1 MASEPRARYDERL
14 RARRG
19 TAARTERRLRL
30 LGNLRLATFLAGAAA
45 AWPLL
50 AAGQSAL
57 WLAPLVAG
65 FAALVFAHGAA
76 RREHARALRA
86 VSFYERGL
94 ARLDGRFAGLGRS
107 GEAFGDPEHPY
118 AAHLDLF
125 GKGGL
130 FELLSNAQT
139 RAGVETL
146 AGWLLEPAPPGPVR
160 ERQQA
165 VEELRGSLDLREDLA
180 VLGPEASVGLD
191 PDALAAWGRAPAR
204 TTGPVARVAAAL
216 LAGSIIGSLA
226 LLPVLDAGPLL
237 ATVLLELAFWLRF
250 RSRTRGVAL
259 AVARPLRDLAL
270 LAELLERIE
279 RERFQAPWLVAQRQ
293 ALETNG
299 VPPSRE
305 IARLRRL
312 VDLLE
317 QRRNQLFTLVAPFLL
332 WSTQLGFAIEAWRA
346 RCGPHLAAWLSA
358 IGQLEALADLSGY
371 AFEHPDDPFPELLDG
386 APLFDGEGLSHP
398 LLDAERAVR
407 NDVRL
412 DREHALLV
420 VSGSNMSGKS
430 TLLRTIGTNAVLAQ
444 AGAPV
449 RARRLHISP
458 LAVGASL
465 VVRDSLQDGTSHFYA
480 EIRRL
485 RRVVDLC
492 DGPLP
497 LLFLFDEIL
506 AGTNSHDR
514 GIGAAA
520 VVRGLVEGG
529 AIGLLTTHDLAL
541 ARIADEMV
549 PRAANVHF
557 EDQLTDGRMSF
568 DYQLRPGVVTRS
580 NALALM
586 RSIGLQVGDVPA

>member
-14 RARRG
+14 RARRS
-19 TAARTERRLRL
+19 TAARTERRQRL

-50 AAGQSAL
+50 AAGQSAS
-57 WLAPLVAG
+57 WLVAPVAL
-65 FAALVFAHGAA
+65 FAALVLAHGAA
-76 RREHARALRA
+76 RREHTRALRA
-86 VSFYERGL
+86 VAFYERGL
-94 ARLDGRFAGLGRS
+94 ARLAGRFAGLGRS

-125 GKGGL
+125 GHGGM

-139 RAGVETL
+139 RAGVVTL
-146 AGWLLEPAPPGPVR
+146 AGWLLEAAPPGEVR
-160 ERQQA
+160 ERQRA
-165 VEELRGSLDLREDLA
+165 VEELRGSLELREDLA
-180 VLGPEASVGLD
+180 VLGPEASEGLD

-204 TTGPVARVAAAL
+204 TTRPAARVAAAA
-216 LAGSIIGSLA
+216 LAGAIIGSLTV
-226 LLPVLDAGPLL
+226 LPVLGAGPLL
-237 ATVLLELAFWLRF
+237 ATVLLELGFWLPF
-250 RSRTRGVAL
+250 RSRTRGVAR

-279 RERFQAPWLVAQRQ
+279 HERFCAPALVAQQ
-293 ALETNG
+293 AALDTDG
-299 VPPSRE
+299 IPPSRE

-346 RCGPHLAAWLSA
+346 RCGPHLGAWLAA

-398 LLDAERAVR
+398 LLDTERAVR

-449 RARRLHISP
+449 RARRLRISP

-520 VVRGLVEGG
+520 VVRGLVERG

-541 ARIADEMV
+541 ARIADEMA

-557 EDQLTDGRMSF
+557 EDQLADGRMSF
-568 DYQLRPGVVTRS
+568 DYRLRPGVVTRS